1 MIKLNGN
8 KKIVL
13 ELFLIFDECWKN
25 EDELV
30 ELGEKHGYK
39 IKEVYE
45 LHRESGGAAK
55 VLAIAPIS
63 LLLKEQY
70 IYEKDE
76 KYYNQSTDEEIA

>member
-1 MIKLNGN
+1 MTKLNEN

-13 ELFLIFDECWKN
+13 ELFLIFDEGWKN

-30 ELGEKHGYK
+30 ELGEKHGVQ

-45 LHRESGGAAK
+45 LNRESGGAAE

-70 IYEKDE
+70 IYEKDG
-76 KYYNQSTDEEIA
+76 KYYDQSTDEEIE